1 MLFEGVAFAPRSS
14 ERHFAQLDVSQAN
27 HLSLK
32 ISGDIVSCDLEHADI
47 SAPLGK
53 LPVEFTFPNGWIFTV
68 ERSEDVDQWLASNQK
83 SSLVDKMES
92 NWIAWLL
99 SAIMCLCLV
108 LSFYFYILP
117 WTSDKVAK
125 AIPEH
130 IALALGDKILESLDS
145 SWEESEISSE
155 EQHEI
160 LLRITQHLAQL
171 ETLPYPIEVEFRAS
185 KMGANAF
192 ALPGGKVVLL
202 DEIVELAQNKQ
213 QLDSIILHEI
223 GHIYHRHMLK
233 KLVHSSL
240 LSVGVSLLTGES
252 SGVVDN
258 LAGLGV
264 FFLSNGH
271 SREAELEADVFS
283 KQAMLSLYGTSQ
295 PLAEMFELLHEQN
308 GPDIPEWMSTHPDF
322 EQRIQAVH
330 EQ

>member
-1 MLFEGVAFAPRSS
+1 MLFDGTAFAPRGSQ
-14 ERHFAQLDVSQAN
+14 RYIAQLDVSQAN
-27 HLSLK
+27 QLSLRVD
-32 ISGDIVSCDLEHADI
+32 GDVISCDLQYADI

-53 LPVEFTFPNGWIFTV
+53 LPVKFTFPNGWVFVV
-68 ERSEDVDQWLASNQK
+68 ERTVSVNQWLASNK
-83 SSLVDKMES
+83 RSSLVDKMEA
-92 NWIAWLL
+92 NWLAWLL
-99 SAIMCLCLV
+99 SVFVCVGVV
-108 LSFYFYILP
+108 LSLYFYVLP

-125 AIPEH
+125 AVPSH
-130 IALALGDKILESLDS
+130 IAVLLGDKILQSLDN
-145 SWEESEISSE
+145 SWQESKLSAE
-155 EQHEI
+155 EQQQI
-160 LLRITQHLAQL
+160 QKRVSQHLTQL
-171 ETLPYPIEVEFRAS
+171 EPLPYPIKLEFRAS
-185 KMGANAF
+185 DMGANAF

-202 DEIVELAQNKQ
+202 DEIVALAQNKQ

-271 SREAELEADVFS
+271 YREAELEADVFS

-322 EQRIQAVH
+322 EQRIQAAH